1 MVSKNRPT
9 KSNKR
14 PKDVL
19 PSESE
24 ESEDNNE
31 ELMLSENENIEEED
45 DSKLEVD
52 APEIDADQLESGDEE
67 EAVNQEDDEFGAF
80 AEGDQDTE
88 DPSHVN
94 YFFGDFMLTNFRILN
109 QFHHL

>member
-1 MVSKNRPT
+1 MVSKNRPS

-14 PKDVL
+14 PTDVL

-31 ELMLSENENIEEED
+31 ELMLSENENIEEEQD

-52 APEIDADQLESGDEE
+52 APEIDADQLESGDED

-80 AEGDQDTE
+80 AEGDQDNE
-88 DPSHVN
+88 DPSHV
-94 YFFGDFMLTNFRILN
+94 YYIFL
-109 QFHHL
+109 